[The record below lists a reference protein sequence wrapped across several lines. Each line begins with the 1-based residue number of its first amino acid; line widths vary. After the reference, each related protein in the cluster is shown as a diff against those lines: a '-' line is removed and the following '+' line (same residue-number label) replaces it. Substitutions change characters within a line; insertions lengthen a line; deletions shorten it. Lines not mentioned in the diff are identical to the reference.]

1 MTSIPIAMNRQR
13 RRLVNEALAAYLEW
27 REECSAVSL
36 AYSRW
41 ASADASEASFSYAAY
56 AAALER
62 EERASE
68 LYAGVV
74 ADVAKILG
82 VAPAITSAR
91 RVPR

>member
-1 MTSIPIAMNRQR
+1 MASIPIVMNMQR

-27 REECSAVSL
+27 RQECSAVSL

-41 ASADASEASFSYAAY
+41 ASAGASEASLSYAAY

-68 LYAGVV
+68 LYAGVIAHV
-74 ADVAKILG
+74 ANILG

-91 RVPR
+91 QVAR